1 MAPGRR
7 DGTAAVSRDA
17 EQLMPEAT
25 GVRATGLV
33 DLSQSHVTSL
43 AWADPRCDAEGVN
56 TPEQGEAL
64 LDELIAASQ
73 KALVLR
79 AFVELGV
86 ADLLSNRVMPVPELA
101 AAVGAP
107 SDTLGRFLRASSSVG
122 LCFEVR
128 SDEFELSAAGHLL
141 RTDAE
146 GNSANW
152 VTLMTAPW
160 LVRPWER
167 LSEAVRTGGAVFP
180 AVHGTGFW
188 EYVAA
193 HPQEAGIFDAAM
205 TSGAAARADDLTAA
219 LDLSA
224 AESVVD
230 VGGGHGLL
238 VSKLLAESPHLKGVV
253 VDRPEVIKDAT
264 QATPERNDRMEFVA
278 EDFFQHVPTGHDIY
292 LLSRILHDWPD
303 REAVAILQ
311 SCRRAMT
318 PNSKLCLLE
327 QVTPSMA
334 ELNLS
339 DQASLVLRDL
349 NMLVLVGG
357 QERTLEEYRRLL
369 SASELSITNVH
380 HGRTCDVIE
389 AVPAD

>member
-1 MAPGRR
+1 
-7 DGTAAVSRDA
+7 
-17 EQLMPEAT
+17 
-25 GVRATGLV
+25 
-33 DLSQSHVTSL
+33 
-43 AWADPRCDAEGVN
+43 VN
-56 TPEQGEAL
+56 TPQPGEAL
-64 LDELIAASQ
+64 LDELIVASQ

-86 ADLLSNRVMPVPELA
+86 ADLLSGRVMPVVELA

-107 SDTLGRFLRASSSVG
+107 SSTLGRFLRTSSLVG
-122 LCFEVR
+122 LCSEVR
-128 SDEFELSAAGHLL
+128 PDEFELSAAGDLL

-146 GNSANW
+146 GDVTSW

-167 LSEAVRTGGAVFP
+167 LSEAVRTGGAVFA

-188 EYVAA
+188 EYVAE

-205 TSGAAARADDLTAA
+205 TSGAGARAEDLTEA

-224 AESVVD
+224 AGSVVD
-230 VGGGHGLL
+230 VGGGQGLL
-238 VSKLLAESPHLKGVV
+238 VSALLSGSTHLRGVV
-253 VDRPEVIKDAT
+253 VDRPEVIRDARK
-264 QATPERNDRMEFVA
+264 ATSDRHDRMEFVA
-278 EDFFQHVPTGHDIY
+278 GDFFEHVPSGHDIY

-311 SCRRAMT
+311 SCRRAMRST
-318 PNSKLCLLE
+318 SKLCLLE
-327 QVTPSMA
+327 QITPDMA
-334 ELNLS
+334 ELGRS
-339 DQASLVLRDL
+339 DQTSLALKDL

-369 SASELSITNVH
+369 AASELLIADVH

-389 AVPAD
+389 ALPVG

>member
-1 MAPGRR
+1 
-7 DGTAAVSRDA
+7 
-17 EQLMPEAT
+17 
-25 GVRATGLV
+25 
-33 DLSQSHVTSL
+33 
-43 AWADPRCDAEGVN
+43 VN
-56 TPEQGEAL
+56 SPEQGEAL
-64 LDELIAASQ
+64 LDELIVASQ

-86 ADLLSNRVMPVPELA
+86 ADLLSGRVMPVVELA
-101 AAVGAP
+101 GAVGAP

-122 LCFEVR
+122 LCSEVR
-128 SDEFELSAAGHLL
+128 PDEFELSAAGDLL

-146 GNSANW
+146 GDLTSW

-160 LVRPWER
+160 LVRPWES

-188 EYVAA
+188 DYVAA
-193 HPQEAGIFDAAM
+193 HPQEAAIFDAAM
-205 TSGAAARADDLTAA
+205 TSGAAARADDLTEAI
-219 LDLSA
+219 DLSA
-224 AESVVD
+224 AQSVVD
-230 VGGGHGLL
+230 VGGGQGLL
-238 VSKLLAESPHLKGVV
+238 VNALLAHFPQLKGVV
-253 VDRPEVIKDAT
+253 VDRPEVINDVT
-264 QATPERNDRMEFVA
+264 QATSDRYDRLEFVA
-278 EDFFQHVPTGHDIY
+278 GDFFHHVPAGHDIY

-303 REAVAILQ
+303 REAVAVLQ

-318 PNSKLCLLE
+318 LNSTLCLLE

-334 ELNLS
+334 ELNHS
-339 DQASLVLRDL
+339 DRTSLALKDL

-369 SASELSITNVH
+369 AASELSIASVH

-389 AVPAD
+389 AVPVG